1 MIKRDAAEY
10 ITKLSQWFYVVSL
23 TGPRQSGKSTLLR
36 NIFSDYNYINLE
48 HLQIRKEA
56 LEDPVGFIRNRPDH
70 LIIDEAQYAPDLF
83 SMIQVVADE
92 RATTGQYILSGSQ
105 DFLLSKRIGQSLAGR
120 AGIATLLPLSFK
132 EALSAHKL
140 LTPEEFAYRGGYPR
154 LYDIDIPVSTYF
166 SSYMRTYL
174 QRDIS
179 DYLDVRNV
187 STFRK
192 FIQMCA
198 LRVGSL
204 LNLTS
209 LANSCEISFK
219 TAQSWISMLE
229 ASGIIFLLRPFTE
242 NLSKRL
248 VKTPKLYFSDTGLL
262 CYLLNIRSVQELTVH
277 SLHGVIF
284 ENLVIAERLKRYIN
298 LGEEPR
304 LSFYRDDSKREIDLL
319 DFTTKRSEAIEI
331 KSSQTYNTS
340 YARHLLKV
348 GDQLGIPKDCR
359 SVVLRIDHAYQ
370 ANDINVV
377 PLCNELTQ

>member
-1 MIKRDAAEY
+1 M
-10 ITKLSQWFYVVSL
+10 YVKDPFL
-23 TGPRQSGKSTLLR
+23 GLHQLLR
-36 NIFSDYNYINLE
+36 HY
-48 HLQIRKEA
+48 
-56 LEDPVGFIRNRPDH
+56 
-70 LIIDEAQYAPDLF
+70 
-83 SMIQVVADE
+83 QVVADE

-105 DFLLSKRIGQSLAGR
+105 DYLLSKRIGQSLAGR
-120 AGIATLLPLSFK
+120 AGIATLLPRSFK

-154 LYDIDIPVSTYF
+154 LYDIDISASTYF

-179 DYLDVRNV
+179 DYLDVPKV

-242 NLSKRL
+242 NLNKRL
-248 VKTPKLYFSDTGLL
+248 VKP
-262 CYLLNIRSVQELTVH
+262 LNYIFLIQGSCVICLIFAVYRSLR
-277 SLHGVIF
+277 F
-284 ENLVIAERLKRYIN
+284 
-298 LGEEPR
+298 
-304 LSFYRDDSKREIDLL
+304 
-319 DFTTKRSEAIEI
+319 
-331 KSSQTYNTS
+331 
-340 YARHLLKV
+340 
-348 GDQLGIPKDCR
+348 IPCM
-359 SVVLRIDHAYQ
+359 V
-370 ANDINVV
+370 
-377 PLCNELTQ
+377 